1 MGGHDG
7 RLWWRPALAMFAVGY
22 GANQFVP
29 LLSVYRRALHL
40 SDAQA
45 TAVFG
50 VYALGLLPGLLLG
63 GRASD
68 RYGRRPLMLAF
79 TALSLVATAVLIT
92 GQWGPAGL
100 YAGRLLTGVVSG
112 TVFTVGTAWVKELST
127 GAAPGTGARRAAVAL
142 TAGFGIGPLVAGPLA
157 QWAPAP
163 EVLPYLVHLVL
174 AAAALVLLPGAPE
187 TRTAGPAP
195 DHRSRLLP
203 ASVSSARFRWLVLPL
218 GPWVFGSV
226 TLVFTT
232 LPAHGDRPVPALGVA
247 LPGLLAAA
255 SLGAGFAVQPWGRRL
270 HARSAEHAG
279 PGAAAIALAV
289 VTAGCLAASAATARP
304 GLLAVTVAALLL
316 GAGYGLC
323 LIIGLR
329 EVEQLAAPEELGAVV
344 AVFYSLAY
352 SGLAV
357 PYLLALIAPH
367 LGYPTALLGTA
378 GAAALTLLVMLLRAE
393 RHPTSKRPPKPRHTV
408 QEQPMI
414 RPPDGRRPS

>member
-1 MGGHDG
+1 
-7 RLWWRPALAMFAVGY
+7 MFAVGY

-50 VYALGLLPGLLLG
+50 VYALGLIPGLLLG

-79 TALSLVATAVLIT
+79 AALSLVATAVLIT
-92 GQWGPAGL
+92 GQWGPSGL

-174 AAAALVLLPGAPE
+174 AAAALALLPGAPD
-187 TRTAGPAP
+187 TRTAGPP
-195 DHRSRLLP
+195 TTRPPRLLP
-203 ASVSSARFRWLVLPL
+203 ASVSSARFRGLVLPL

-232 LPAHGDRPVPALGVA
+232 LPAHGVRPVAALGVA

-255 SLGAGFAVQPWGRRL
+255 SLAAGFAVQPWGRRL
-270 HARSAEHAG
+270 HARPADHSG

-289 VTAGCLAASAATARP
+289 VTAGCLAAAEATARP
-304 GLLAVTVAALLL
+304 GLLAVIVAALVL

-323 LIIGLR
+323 LIVGLR
-329 EVEQLAAPEELGAVV
+329 EVEQLAAPDELGAVV
-344 AVFYSLAY
+344 ALFYSLAY
-352 SGLAV
+352 SGLAI
-357 PYLLALIAPH
+357 PYLLALVAPH
-367 LGYPTALLGTA
+367 LGYPAALLGTA
-378 GAAALTLLVMLLRAE
+378 GAAALTLLVVLLGAE
-393 RHPTSKRPPKPRHTV
+393 RHPMAH
-408 QEQPMI
+408 
-414 RPPDGRRPS
+414 GG

>member
-1 MGGHDG
+1 MSAQPGSTDGHDAG
-7 RLWWRPALAMFAVGY
+7 LWWRPALAMFAVGY

-29 LLSVYRRALHL
+29 LLSVYRRTLRL

-50 VYALGLLPGLLLG
+50 VYALGLIPGLLLG

-79 TALSLVATAVLIT
+79 AALSLVATAVLIT
-92 GQWGPAGL
+92 GQWGPGGL

-163 EVLPYLVHLVL
+163 EVFPYLVHLVL
-174 AAAALVLLPGAPE
+174 AATALALLPGAPE
-187 TRTAGPAP
+187 TRRPGPAP
-195 DHRSRLLP
+195 GRRSRLLA
-203 ASVSSARFRWLVLPL
+203 ASACSPRFRRLVLPL

-226 TLVFTT
+226 TIVFTT
-232 LPAHGDRPVPALGVA
+232 LPAHGVQPLPALGVA
-247 LPGLLAAA
+247 FPGLLAAA
-255 SLGAGFAVQPWGRRL
+255 SLAAGFAVQPWGRRL
-270 HARSAEHAG
+270 HARSAEHGG
-279 PGAAAIALAV
+279 PGAASIALAV
-289 VTAGCLAASAATARP
+289 VTAGCLAAAEATASP

-329 EVEQLAAPEELGAVV
+329 EVEQLAAPDELGAVV

-367 LGYPTALLGTA
+367 IGYPPALLGTA
-378 GAAALTLLVMLLRAE
+378 GAAALTLLILLLRTE
-393 RHPTSKRPPKPRHTV
+393 RHPTS
-408 QEQPMI
+408 
-414 RPPDGRRPS
+414 S

>member
-1 MGGHDG
+1 
-7 RLWWRPALAMFAVGY
+7 MFAVGY

-50 VYALGLLPGLLLG
+50 VYALGLIPGLLLG

-79 TALSLVATAVLIT
+79 AALSLVATAVLIT
-92 GQWGPAGL
+92 GQWGPSGL

-174 AAAALVLLPGAPE
+174 AAAALALLPGAPD
-187 TRTAGPAP
+187 TRTAGPP
-195 DHRSRLLP
+195 TTRPPRLLP
-203 ASVSSARFRWLVLPL
+203 ASVSSARFRGLVLPL

-232 LPAHGDRPVPALGVA
+232 LPAHGVRPVAALGVA

-255 SLGAGFAVQPWGRRL
+255 SLAAGFAVQPWGRRL
-270 HARSAEHAG
+270 HARPADHSG

-289 VTAGCLAASAATARP
+289 VTAGCLAAAEATARP

-323 LIIGLR
+323 LIVGLR
-329 EVEQLAAPEELGAVV
+329 EVEQLAAPDELGAVV
-344 AVFYSLAY
+344 AMFYSLAY

-367 LGYPTALLGTA
+367 VGYPPALLGTA
-378 GAAALTLLVMLLRAE
+378 GAAALTLLAVLLRAE
-393 RHPTSKRPPKPRHTV
+393 RHPASERPPEQRHAA
-408 QEQPMI
+408 QEQPMV